1 MKILML
7 CELYIESLEYQ
18 ENLLVKYYR
27 KHGHEVT
34 VITSTYE
41 NVFDYYNNIHDN
53 SAPQK
58 VVYDHGAKIIK
69 LPFKF
74 NYLGKIKKYIS
85 IKDIVEEFKPDLLY
99 IHDIMPNMFEMLE
112 YKKKNPHVKMIMDYH
127 CDYSNSANNWLSLH
141 ILHKVIRKYVYM
153 NPIRKHISKF
163 YPIVPG
169 STKFLKE
176 VYDIPVDEMEVLPL
190 GADTDMVE
198 ELKSN
203 GVRKEIRERLGID
216 EKDIVIFTGGKFT
229 PAKKTDLLIKAF
241 NKIQDKNLHI
251 IVVGEADQYNQEYKK
266 ELLNLSNNNP
276 NIHYIGWLNNKGVYE
291 HLSASDIAVFP
302 ASQSIVWQQAIASGL
317 PLIVGDVGEQSVQ
330 YLNEFGAIIELA
342 KENITE
348 ENIKK
353 SIEQIIYTEGELN
366 RRKELALKTS
376 AKYLDWNHL
385 INKTLSHV
393 KTNHQ

>member
-41 NVFDYYNNIHDN
+41 NVFDYYNNKHDN
-53 SAPQK
+53 SLPSK
-58 VVYDHGAKIIK
+58 VIYDHGAKIIK

-74 NYLGKIKKYIS
+74 NFLGKIKKYTS
-85 IKDIVEEFKPDLLY
+85 IKKIVEEVQPDLLY
-99 IHDIMPNMFEMLE
+99 IHDIMPNMFEMLD

-127 CDYSNSANNWLSLH
+127 ADYSNSANGWLSLN
-141 ILHKVIRKYVYM
+141 ILHKVIRKYFYM
-153 NPIRKHISKF
+153 DPIRKHISKF

-169 STKFLKE
+169 STKFLNE
-176 VYDIPVDEMEVLPL
+176 VYNISHNEMDLLPL
-190 GADTDMVE
+190 GADTDLVTE
-198 ELKSN
+198 IKRN
-203 GVRKEIRERLGID
+203 RVGDEIRNKLGISG
-216 EKDIVIFTGGKFT
+216 EDIIIFTGGKFT

-241 NKIQDKNLHI
+241 NEINDATLHLL
-251 IVVGEADQYNQEYKK
+251 IVGDADQHNQEYKK
-266 ELLNLSNNNP
+266 ELLALSNNNP
-276 NIHYIGWLNNKGVYE
+276 NIHYIGWLNNRGVYE
-291 HLSASDIAVFP
+291 HLSASDLAVFP

-330 YLNEFGAIIELA
+330 YLNEFGAITELK
-342 KENITE
+342 KEDINKE
-348 ENIKK
+348 KIKK
-353 SIEQIIYTEGELN
+353 SIEDIIYCEDELSL
-366 RRKELALKTS
+366 RKELALKTS
-376 AKYLDWNHL
+376 SKYLDWNHL

-393 KTNHQ
+393 KIPN

>member
-41 NVFDYYNNIHDN
+41 NVFDYYNNKHDN
-53 SAPQK
+53 SLPAK
-58 VVYDHGAKIIK
+58 VIYDHGAKIIK

-74 NYLGKIKKYIS
+74 NFLGKIKKYTS
-85 IKDIVEEFKPDLLY
+85 IKKIVEEIQPDLLY
-99 IHDIMPNMFEMLE
+99 IHDIMPNMFEMLD

-127 CDYSNSANNWLSLH
+127 ADYSNSANGWLSLN
-141 ILHKVIRKYVYM
+141 ILHKVIRKYFYM
-153 NPIRKHISKF
+153 DPIRKHISKF

-169 STKFLKE
+169 STKFLNE
-176 VYDIPVDEMEVLPL
+176 VYNIPHNEMDLLPL
-190 GADTDMVE
+190 GADTDLVAE
-198 ELKSN
+198 IKKS
-203 GVRKEIRERLGID
+203 GVRDEIRNKLGIND
-216 EKDIVIFTGGKFT
+216 EDVIIFTGGKFT
-229 PAKKTDLLIKAF
+229 PAKKTDLLVKAF
-241 NKIQDKNLHI
+241 NEINDTTLHLL
-251 IVVGEADQYNQEYKK
+251 IVGDADQHNQEYKK
-266 ELLNLSNNNP
+266 ELLALSNNNP
-276 NIHYIGWLNNKGVYE
+276 NIHYIGWLNNRGVYE

-330 YLNEFGAIIELA
+330 YLNEFGAITELK
-342 KENITE
+342 KEDINKE
-348 ENIKK
+348 QIKK
-353 SIEQIIYTEGELN
+353 SIEDIIYGEDELSL
-366 RRKELALKTS
+366 RKEMALKTS
-376 AKYLDWNHL
+376 SKYLDWNHL

-393 KTNHQ
+393 KISN

>member
-7 CELYIESLEYQ
+7 CELYVESLEYQ
-18 ENLLVKYYR
+18 ENLLVKYYQ

-34 VITSTYE
+34 VITSTYD

-53 SAPQK
+53 SKPERIL
-58 VVYDHGAKIIK
+58 YDHGAKIIK

-74 NYLGKIKKYIS
+74 NYLGKIKKYTS
-85 IKDIVEEFKPDLLY
+85 ITKIVEEVKPDLLY
-99 IHDIMPNMFEMLE
+99 IHDIMPNMFEMLD
-112 YKKKNPHVKMIMDYH
+112 YKKRNPHVKMIMDYH
-127 CDYSNSANNWLSLH
+127 CDYSNSANNWLSLN
-141 ILHKVIRKYVYM
+141 ILHKILRKYLYM

-176 VYDIPVDEMEVLPL
+176 VYGIPVNEMEVLPL
-190 GADTDMVE
+190 GADTDMVK
-198 ELKSN
+198 ELKTQ
-203 GVRKEIRERLGID
+203 GVGKDIREKMGIT
-216 EKDIVIFTGGKFT
+216 EKDVVIFTGGKFT
-229 PAKKTDLLIKAF
+229 PAKKTDLLLKAF
-241 NKIQDKNLHI
+241 NEINDERLHLI
-251 IVVGEADQYNQEYKK
+251 IVGDADQYNQEYKK
-266 ELLNLSNNNP
+266 ELLSLSDNNP

-330 YLNEFGAIIELA
+330 YLNEFGAIIELS
-342 KENITE
+342 KENITK

-353 SIEQIIYTEGELN
+353 SIEEILYVENELSL
-366 RRKELALKTS
+366 RKELASKTA

-385 INKTLSHV
+385 INKTISHV
-393 KTNHQ
+393 KTT